1 MRISSTTSDT
11 ASLVRDAYQ
20 RGQDLLSARSSEA
33 KKAHGQFLSTPALA
47 RYMAGRLDLPLKEA
61 HVLDP
66 AVGSGVL
73 LCAVVERAIRQGYPD
88 TLVLMGYEIDE
99 ALSESA
105 RLALEQAQRN
115 AEDAGITVRFNIQ
128 ADDFILTYAP
138 SGTPSLFEAHAPD
151 PPVDFDAII
160 ANPPYFKL
168 RRDTPHVQ
176 AVEGFLEGGTNIY
189 TLFMGLAARL
199 LSRNGH
205 ACFIVP
211 RSFCSGAYFKSFRTD
226 FLRHAKPTHVHLF
239 TSRRDAFD
247 ADSVLQENVIIE
259 FSRPSPN
266 VAFESLTLSTSEGL
280 HDLNDA
286 RARHV
291 PADIFIGDGHRSIY
305 YRLPVT
311 ELDAHIV
318 EALDAWK
325 TSLASHGFE
334 VSTGPVVAFRNRSL
348 LTDTDAVSQGTAVPL
363 YWMQNIQPG
372 STVWP
377 TDRGSKPQGLRT
389 DTGEANGLTLPI
401 TNYVLIRRFS
411 SKEDRR
417 RLTAAPFLA
426 NEYHHDSVSFE
437 NHLNYLSH
445 STRSLSLPE
454 VHGLSALLNS
464 ALVDRYFRIL
474 NGNTQVNATDLKSL
488 PLPARSAIEAIGQ
501 RALDHPQ
508 LDTNTVVFDTLRTC
522 GYLPDSI
529 PTFTETRFT
538 MGKMQDAQE
547 ILQTLGLPKRQ
558 QNELSALTLLV
569 LAQLSEEDDWTN
581 AVPARL
587 GISEMMDEMAER
599 YDRRYAENTRES
611 VRKNVIHQFVQAALV
626 ERNPDNP
633 SLPTNSPNTHYA
645 LTKEAVQTLR
655 SYGTD
660 QWENAASQFLDE
672 QRSLIERYQQKRDQ
686 ERVPLTLPS
695 GETYSLSPGAHNK
708 LQVAIIEEFGPRFAP
723 GAEVLYV
730 GDTANKTLHL
740 DEAGFRALSIPV
752 PAKEKLPDVVLYAP
766 DEHWIYFIE
775 AVTSRGPVS
784 PKRQVEIKQL
794 ILSQTTAAPIFVSAF
809 PDFSTFRTFI
819 GDIAWETEV
828 WIADRPSHMIHFNG
842 DKFVGPHGD

>member
-1 MRISSTTSDT
+1 MPISAPTSDT
-11 ASLVRDAYQ
+11 ASLVLDAYQ
-20 RGQDLLSARSSEA
+20 WGQDLLATRSNEV

-47 RYMAGRLDLPLKEA
+47 QYMAGRLNLPAQKA

-73 LCAVVERAIRQGYPD
+73 LCAVVERAIQQGYPD
-88 TLVLMGYEIDE
+88 TLVLTGYEIDE
-99 ALSESA
+99 PLSECARSA
-105 RLALEQAQRN
+105 LKQAQRS

-128 ADDFILTYAP
+128 TDDFILAYAP
-138 SGTPSLFEAHAPD
+138 NDAPSLFEANAPST
-151 PPVDFDAII
+151 PSEFDAII

-168 RRDTPHVQ
+168 RRDTPQVQ

-199 LSRNGH
+199 LSSDGH

-226 FLRHAKPTHVHLF
+226 FLDHATPNHVHLF
-239 TSRRDAFD
+239 TSRSDAFD
-247 ADSVLQENVIIE
+247 ADSVLQENVIIA
-259 FSRPSPN
+259 FSRTDPDE
-266 VAFESLTLSTSEGL
+266 AFDSLTLSTSQGL

-286 RARHV
+286 RERHV
-291 PADIFIGDGHRSIY
+291 SATIFVGEGHRSIY
-305 YRLPVT
+305 YRLPTT
-311 ELDAHIV
+311 ELDESIV
-318 EALDAWK
+318 SALDAWEA
-325 TSLASHGFE
+325 SFASHGFA
-334 VSTGPVVAFRNRSL
+334 VSTGPVVAFRNRPL
-348 LTDTDAVSQGTAVPL
+348 LTDADDVSRSTAVPL

-389 DTGEANGLTLPI
+389 DSEEAETLTLPV

-426 NEYHHDSVSFE
+426 DEHNYDAVSFE

-445 STRSLSLPE
+445 STRSLSTAE
-454 VHGLSALLNS
+454 VYGLTALLNS

-488 PLPARSAIEAIGQ
+488 PLPDRSAIAAIGQ
-501 RALDHPQ
+501 RVYNDSMAKA
-508 LDTNTVVFDTLRTC
+508 NAIVFDTLRNR
-522 GYLPDSI
+522 GYLPDTL

-538 MGKMQDAQE
+538 VGKLQDAQE
-547 ILQTLGLPKRQ
+547 ILQTLGLPRRQ

-569 LAQLSEEDDWTN
+569 LAQLSEKDDWSD
-581 AVPARL
+581 AMPARL
-587 GISEMMDEMAER
+587 GISEMMDEMAKR

-626 ERNPDNP
+626 ERNPDDP

-645 LTKEAVQTLR
+645 LTEEAVQTLR
-655 SYGTD
+655 SYNTD
-660 QWENAASQFLDE
+660 EWENTARQFLEE
-672 QRSLIERYQQKRDQ
+672 QRSLIERYQRKRNQ

-695 GETYSLSPGAHNK
+695 GEAYTLSPGAHNK

-740 DEAGFRALSIPV
+740 DESGFEALNIPV

-766 DEHWIYFIE
+766 NEHWIYFIE
-775 AVTSRGPVS
+775 AVTSRGPIS
-784 PKRQVEIKQL
+784 PKRQVEIEQL
-794 ILSQTTAAPIFVSAF
+794 ILSKTTASPIFVSAF
-809 PDFSTFRTFI
+809 PDFSTFRSFI

-842 DKFVGPHGD
+842 DKFVGPHSA